1 MCHVLVP
8 DLRSSFSNVLIPRPY
23 GLGYTTAGP
32 SALGFAD
39 LILRANFNL
48 SKIASR
54 EKKFTFATEDSIL
67 DTQMTFAIVS
77 FGPCPFVPAVP
88 LSFCPFGASHNVK
101 F

>member
-48 SKIASR
+48 SNR
-54 EKKFTFATEDSIL
+54 FQIL
-67 DTQMTFAIVS
+67 S
-77 FGPCPFVPAVP
+77 GRKGYRLEGPVP
-88 LSFCPFGASHNVK
+88 LKFCDCDFIGRGLEETLHL
-101 F
+101 

>member
-77 FGPCPFVPAVP
+77 IGPIGPCPLVPAVL
-88 LSFCPFGASHNVK
+88 LSLF
-101 F
+101 